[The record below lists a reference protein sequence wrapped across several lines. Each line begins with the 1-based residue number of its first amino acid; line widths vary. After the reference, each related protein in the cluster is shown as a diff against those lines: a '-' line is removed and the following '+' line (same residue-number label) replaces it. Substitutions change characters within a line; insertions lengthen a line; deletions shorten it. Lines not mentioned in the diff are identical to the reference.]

1 MAQCK
6 EITKADEANKYLIK
20 WYDEYLEAA
29 ILAGPL
35 TMIEIIEKKRL
46 VMTSSICDKLGCS
59 IEKAMDLYEKAL
71 NAEIIEDS
79 CIICL
84 HDLGGTI
91 TYGSGYDER
100 YFIVSHPYQ

>member
-6 EITKADEANKYLIK
+6 EITKDDEANKFLIR
-20 WYDEYLEAA
+20 WNDECLDAA

-35 TMIEIIEKKRL
+35 TIIEIIEKKRL
-46 VMTSSICDKLGCS
+46 VMTCSICDKLGCS
-59 IEKAMDLYEKAL
+59 IEKAVDLYEKASK
-71 NAEIIEDS
+71 AEIIEDS
-79 CIICL
+79 CIISL
-84 HDLGGTI
+84 HNLGGTI